1 MTDITVIRDVEVI
14 VAYDQQNDRHVYRH
28 GGDVAF
34 DATGMLCV
42 GSRFEGNATTELS
55 GRARMV
61 MPGLIDIHCHSH
73 DEPLAKGIFED
84 AGTPALWGQA
94 MYEYSG
100 VIDGGADAR
109 AACLTV
115 MLGDLMRS
123 GATTVLDIAGAH
135 DAWLDIAAQS
145 GVRGYLAPGFRQAD
159 WVVHDSHRLDFVWDD
174 KAGRDAFQQA
184 LDFAERAR
192 AHPSGRL
199 DGVVAPSQV
208 ETCRPD
214 LLIDA
219 AAEARRRGMRLT
231 IHAAQT
237 MAEHEEL
244 LRRTGMTA
252 VQYLDR
258 LGVLGPDVILGHC
271 IFTDHHS
278 WTRQRTCDDI
288 ATLAERGTSVAH
300 CPVTFMRSGM
310 ALETLGSYRRAGV
323 NVAIGTDSYPFNML
337 EEMRQALLCS
347 RLGGKSVFD
356 MTTADIFDA
365 ATLAG
370 ARALGRSDIGRLS
383 VGAKADLLVIDLDA
397 PSMRPVYDPLRSL
410 LHCAAERAV
419 ERVYVDG
426 RLTVD
431 RGKPTLIDY
440 DGAVREMQALQ
451 DRACARAG
459 SLDPRQRDIATLAP
473 KSLPVDGTWG

>member
-1 MTDITVIRDVEVI
+1 MTEITVIRDVETI
-14 VAYDQQNDRHVYRH
+14 VAYDPDGDRQVYLH

-34 DATGMLCV
+34 DETGLICV
-42 GSRFEGNATTELS
+42 GTRFEGQATTELS
-55 GRARMV
+55 GKARMV

-73 DEPLAKGIFED
+73 DEPMAKSIFED
-84 AGTPALWGQA
+84 VGTAALWGQA

-100 VIDGGADAR
+100 VIDGGEDAR

-123 GATTVLDIAGAH
+123 GATTILDIAGAN
-135 DAWLDIAAQS
+135 DIWLDIAAQS
-145 GVRGYLAPGFRQAD
+145 GARAYLAPGFRQAD
-159 WVVHDSHRLDFVWDD
+159 WVVSDSHRLDFEWND
-174 KAGRDAFQQA
+174 KAGRDAFARA

-199 DGVVAPSQV
+199 DGVISPSQV

-214 LLIDA
+214 LLVDA
-219 AAEARRRGMRLT
+219 AEEARNRSMLIT
-231 IHAAQT
+231 VHTAQT

-244 LRRTGMTA
+244 LRRTGLTG
-252 VQYLDR
+252 VQYLEQ

-271 IFTDHHS
+271 IFADHHS
-278 WTRQRTCDDI
+278 WTRQRTRNDLV
-288 ATLAERGTSVAH
+288 TLADRGTTVAH
-300 CPVTFMRSGM
+300 CPVTFARSGM
-310 ALETLGSYRRAGV
+310 ALETLGAYRRAGV

-337 EEMRQALLCS
+337 EEMRQALICS

-356 MTTADIFDA
+356 INTADIFDA

-370 ARALGRSDIGRLS
+370 AKALGRDDIGRLS

-397 PSMRPVYDPLRSL
+397 PTMRPVYDPLRSL

-426 RLTVD
+426 RLTVNQ
-431 RGKPTLIDY
+431 GKPTQLDY

-451 DRACARAG
+451 DWACSRAG
-459 SLDPRQRDIATLAP
+459 TYDPRGRNIDELAP
-473 KSLPVDGTWG
+473 KSLPVLER

>member
-1 MTDITVIRDVEVI
+1 MTEITVIRDVETI
-14 VAYDQQNDRHVYRH
+14 VAYDPDNDRQVYRH

-34 DATGMLCV
+34 DATGILCV
-42 GSRFEGNATTELS
+42 GGRFEGRATTEIS
-55 GRARMV
+55 GKSRMV

-84 AGTPALWGQA
+84 VGTAALWGQA

-100 VIDGGADAR
+100 VIDGGDDAR

-135 DAWLDIAAQS
+135 DIWLETAARS

-159 WVVHDSHRLDFVWDD
+159 WVVHDSHRLDYEWNDD
-174 KAGRDAFQQA
+174 AGRDALLRA
-184 LDFAERAR
+184 LDFADRAR

-199 DGVVAPSQV
+199 EGVVAPSQV

-214 LLIDA
+214 LLVD
-219 AAEARRRGMRLT
+219 AAEAARKRGMLIT

-244 LRRTGMTA
+244 LRRTGLTA

-258 LGVLGPDVILGHC
+258 LGVLGGDVILGHC
-271 IFTDHHS
+271 IFADHHS
-278 WTRQRTCDDI
+278 WTRQRTANDL
-288 ATLAERGTSVAH
+288 ATLAARNTSVAH
-300 CPVTFMRSGM
+300 CPVTFARSGM
-310 ALETLGSYRRAGV
+310 ALETLGGYRRAGV
-323 NVAIGTDSYPFNML
+323 NVGIGTDSYPFNML
-337 EEMRQALLCS
+337 EEMRQALICS
-347 RLGGKSVFD
+347 RLGAKSVFD
-356 MTTADIFDA
+356 IDTGDIFDA

-370 ARALGRSDIGRLS
+370 ARALGRTDIGRLS
-383 VGAKADLLVIDLDA
+383 VGAKADLLVIDLTV

-426 RLTVD
+426 QLTVES
-431 RGKPTLIDY
+431 GKPMLLDY
-440 DGAVREMQALQ
+440 DAAVREVQALQ
-451 DRACARAG
+451 EWACARADR
-459 SLDPRQRDIATLAP
+459 LDPRGRGIAELAP
-473 KSLPVDGTWG
+473 KSLPVVG

>member
-1 MTDITVIRDVEVI
+1 MTEITVIRDVEAI
-14 VAYDQQNDRHVYRH
+14 VAFDPLHNRHVYRY

-34 DATGMLCV
+34 DETGLLCV
-42 GSRFEGNATTELS
+42 GERFEGQATVELS
-55 GRARMV
+55 GKARMV

-84 AGTPALWGQA
+84 VGTPALWGQA
-94 MYEYSG
+94 MYEYSH
-100 VIDGGADAR
+100 VIDGGPDAR

-123 GATTVLDIAGAH
+123 GATTVLDIAGAN
-135 DAWLDIAAQS
+135 DTWIDIAARS
-145 GVRGYLAPGFRQAD
+145 GVRGYLAPGFRQAQ

-174 KAGRDAFQQA
+174 AAGREAFAKA
-184 LDFAERAR
+184 LEFVDQAR
-192 AHPSGRL
+192 AHPSRRL
-199 DGVVAPSQV
+199 DGVIAPSQV

-214 LLIDA
+214 LLVDTA
-219 AAEARRRGMRLT
+219 EEARKRNMRIT

-244 LRRTGMTA
+244 LRRTGLTA
-252 VQYLDR
+252 VQYLDQI
-258 LGVLGPDVILGHC
+258 GVLGEDVILGHC
-271 IFTDHHS
+271 IFADHHS
-278 WTRQRTCDDI
+278 WTRQRTGKDL
-288 ATLAERGTSVAH
+288 ATLAENRTSVAH
-300 CPVTFMRSGM
+300 CPVTFARSGM
-310 ALETLGSYRRAGV
+310 ALETLGGYRRAGV

-337 EEMRQALLCS
+337 EEMRQALICS
-347 RLGGKSVFD
+347 RLGGKSAFDLSTGDVFE
-356 MTTADIFDA
+356 A

-383 VGAKADLLVIDLDA
+383 VGAKADLLVIDLDT
-397 PSMRPVYDPLRSL
+397 PTMRPIYDPLRSL

-431 RGKPTLIDY
+431 RGKPTGLDY

-451 DRACARAG
+451 DWACARAG
-459 SLDPRQRDIATLAP
+459 IHDLRGRGIGELAP
-473 KSLPVDGTWG
+473 KSLAVVN

>member
-1 MTDITVIRDVEVI
+1 MTEISVIRDVDTI
-14 VAYDQQNDRHVYRH
+14 VAYDTANNRHVYRH

-34 DATGMLCV
+34 DATGLLCI
-42 GSRFEGNATTELS
+42 GERFEGQATTEIS
-55 GRARMV
+55 GKARMV

-84 AGTPALWGQA
+84 VGTAALWGQA

-100 VIDGGADAR
+100 VLDGGEDAR

-123 GATTVLDIAGAH
+123 GATTILDIAGAH
-135 DAWLDIAAQS
+135 DIWLDIAGRS
-145 GVRGYLAPGFRQAD
+145 GARAYLAPGFRQAD
-159 WVVHDSHRLDFVWDD
+159 WVVRDGHRLDYEWSD
-174 KAGRDAFQQA
+174 ATGRDAFVRA
-184 LDFAERAR
+184 LEFAERAR

-199 DGVVAPSQV
+199 DGVVSPSQV

-214 LLIDA
+214 LLADA
-219 AAEARRRGMRLT
+219 AEEARKRGMKIT

-244 LRRTGMTA
+244 LRRTGLTA

-258 LGVLGPDVILGHC
+258 LGVLGSDVILGHC
-271 IFTDHHS
+271 IFADHHS
-278 WTRQRTCDDI
+278 WTRQRTRNDLV
-288 ATLAERGTSVAH
+288 TLAKRGTTVAH
-300 CPVTFMRSGM
+300 CPVTFARSGM
-310 ALETLGSYRRAGV
+310 ALETLGAYRRAGV

-337 EEMRQALLCS
+337 EEMRQALICS

-356 MTTADIFDA
+356 LTTADIFDA

-370 ARALGRSDIGRLS
+370 AKALGRSDIGHLS
-383 VGAKADLLVIDLDA
+383 VGAKADLVVIDLDA
-397 PSMRPVYDPLRSL
+397 PTMRPVYDPLRSL

-426 RLTVD
+426 QLTVD
-431 RGKPTLIDY
+431 QGKPTQLDY
-440 DGAVREMQALQ
+440 VGAVKEMQALQ
-451 DRACARAG
+451 DWACSRAG
-459 SLDPRQRDIATLAP
+459 IHDPRRRSIRELAP
-473 KSLPVDGTWG
+473 KSLPVVGS

>member
-1 MTDITVIRDVEVI
+1 MTEITVIRDVETI
-14 VAYDQQNDRHVYRH
+14 VAYDPAGDRQVYRH

-34 DATGMLCV
+34 DETGLLCV
-42 GSRFEGNATTELS
+42 GTRFEGQATTELS
-55 GRARMV
+55 GKSRMV

-84 AGTPALWGQA
+84 AGTAALWGQA
-94 MYEYSG
+94 MYEFSG
-100 VIDGGADAR
+100 VIDGGEDAR

-135 DAWLDIAAQS
+135 DIWLDIAAQS
-145 GVRGYLAPGFRQAD
+145 GVRGYLAPGFRQAN
-159 WVVHDSHRLDFVWDD
+159 WVVHDSHRLDFEWDD
-174 KAGRDAFQQA
+174 KAGRDAFVRA
-184 LDFAERAR
+184 LDFVDRAR

-199 DGVVAPSQV
+199 DGVISPSQV

-214 LLIDA
+214 LLVDA
-219 AAEARRRGMRLT
+219 ASEARRRGMRIT
-231 IHAAQT
+231 IHTAQT

-244 LRRTGMTA
+244 LRRTGLTG
-252 VQYLDR
+252 VQYLDQ
-258 LGVLGPDVILGHC
+258 LGVLGTDVILGHC
-271 IFTDHHS
+271 IFADHHS
-278 WTRQRTCDDI
+278 WTRQRTRTDL

-300 CPVTFMRSGM
+300 CPVTFARSGM
-310 ALETLGSYRRAGV
+310 ALETLGDYRRGGV

-337 EEMRQALLCS
+337 EEMRQALICS

-356 MTTADIFDA
+356 ITTGDIFDA

-383 VGAKADLLVIDLDA
+383 VGAKADLLVIDLDQ
-397 PSMRPVYDPLRSL
+397 PTMRPVYDPLRSL

-431 RGKPTLIDY
+431 RGKPTQLDY
-440 DGAVREMQALQ
+440 DGAVREIQSLQ
-451 DRACARAG
+451 DWACARAG
-459 SLDPRQRDIATLAP
+459 THDPRGRDIAKLAP
-473 KSLPVDGTWG
+473 KSLPVFGS

>member
-1 MTDITVIRDVEVI
+1 MTEITVIRDVDTI
-14 VAYDQQNDRHVYRH
+14 IAYDTASDRQVYLH

-34 DATGMLCV
+34 DATGLLCV
-42 GSRFEGNATTELS
+42 GQCFEGHATTELS
-55 GRARMV
+55 GKSRMV
-61 MPGLIDIHCHSH
+61 MPGLIDVHCHSH

-84 AGTPALWGQA
+84 VGTAALWGQA

-100 VIDGGADAR
+100 VMDGGEDAR

-123 GATTVLDIAGAH
+123 GATTILDIAGAH
-135 DAWLDIAAQS
+135 DIWLDIAAQS

-159 WVVHDSHRLDFVWDD
+159 WIVHDSHRLDYEWNDT
-174 KAGRDAFQQA
+174 AGRDAFARA
-184 LDFAERAR
+184 LDFADRAR

-199 DGVVAPSQV
+199 NGVVSPSQV

-214 LLIDA
+214 LLVE
-219 AAEARRRGMRLT
+219 AAEEARKRGMRIT

-244 LRRTGMTA
+244 LRRTGLTA
-252 VQYLDR
+252 VQYLDQ

-271 IFTDHHS
+271 IFADHHS
-278 WTRQRTCDDI
+278 WTRQRTSNDLR
-288 ATLAERGTSVAH
+288 TLAERGTTVAH
-300 CPVTFMRSGM
+300 CPVTFARSGM
-310 ALETLGSYRRAGV
+310 ALETVGGYRRAGV
-323 NVAIGTDSYPFNML
+323 NVAIGTDSYPYNML
-337 EEMRQALLCS
+337 EEMRQALICS

-356 MTTADIFDA
+356 LTTGDIFDA
-365 ATLAG
+365 GTLAG
-370 ARALGRSDIGRLS
+370 ARALGRTDIGRLS
-383 VGAKADLLVIDLDA
+383 VGAKADLLLIDLDA
-397 PSMRPVYDPLRSL
+397 PTMRPVYDPLRSL

-419 ERVYVDG
+419 EQVYIDG

-431 RGKPTLIDY
+431 RGKPTQLDY

-451 DRACARAG
+451 DWACARAG
-459 SLDPRQRDIATLAP
+459 LLDSRRRGIGELAP
-473 KSLPVDGTWG
+473 KSLPVQHR